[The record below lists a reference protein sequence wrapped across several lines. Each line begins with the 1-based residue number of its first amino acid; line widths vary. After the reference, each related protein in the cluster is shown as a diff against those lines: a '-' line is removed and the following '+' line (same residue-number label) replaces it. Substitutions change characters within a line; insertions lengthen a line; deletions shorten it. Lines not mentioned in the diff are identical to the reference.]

1 MSDLQIL
8 QIEKQYPY
16 TKQHEN
22 TAFSLQA
29 VKLTIHE
36 GEFFSLLGPS
46 GCGKTTLL
54 KLVAG
59 LLAPDNG
66 EIWMGERNLTTVPAE
81 TRQFAMVFQQS
92 LLFPHMNVEDNVA
105 FGLKMQ
111 KVSKKIRLAKAHDML
126 ERVGLNGYGTR
137 FPDVLSGGQQQR
149 VALARALVTQ
159 PSVLLMD
166 EPFSALDPS
175 LREEM
180 RELLSRIQ
188 QEFQVTVLFVTH
200 DREEAFYLSDRIAVM
215 SDGEI
220 LQVGK
225 AKELYERPET
235 TKVALFLGLKNSV
248 NGIVENGQFICSEKQ
263 FNFSIDTTTPPGQS
277 QLILRPETFQ
287 LVTKESVI
295 SPDGICLRGTVNEI
309 RFSHGFYVV
318 NIQTAEYY
326 LECNL
331 NSQQASHI
339 TVGQEI
345 SFGIDVKDLWVI
357 QNK

>member
-1 MSDLQIL
+1 MSDLQIC
-8 QIEKQYPY
+8 QMKKQYPQ
-16 TKQHEN
+16 TPKNEN

-29 VKLTIHE
+29 VNLTIRE

-59 LLAPDNG
+59 LLAPDTG
-66 EIWMGERNLTTVPAE
+66 EIWVGERNLTAVPAE
-81 TRQFAMVFQQS
+81 ARQFAMVFQQS
-92 LLFPHMNVEDNVA
+92 LLFPHMTVEDNVA

-111 KVSKKIRLAKAHDML
+111 KVSKKQRLAKARGML
-126 ERVGLNGYGTR
+126 KRVGLNGYGTR
-137 FPDVLSGGQQQR
+137 FPDALSGGQQQR

-159 PSVLLMD
+159 PRVLLMD

-180 RELLSRIQ
+180 RELLSQIQ
-188 QEFQVTVLFVTH
+188 KEFQVTVLFVTH

-225 AKELYERPET
+225 AKELYERPQT
-235 TKVALFLGLKNSV
+235 TKVALFLGLKNSIE
-248 NGIVENGQFICSEKQ
+248 GIVENGQFCSSEKQ
-263 FNFSIDTTTPPGQS
+263 FNFSVGTTTPNGQCH
-277 QLILRPETFQ
+277 LILRPEALQ
-287 LVTKESVI
+287 LITKESVNP
-295 SPDGICLRGTVNEI
+295 SDGICLHGIVKEI

-318 NIQTAEYY
+318 NIHTAEYF

-331 NSQQASHI
+331 NSQQVAHVTI
-339 TVGQEI
+339 GQDI
-345 SFGIDVKDLWVI
+345 KFMVDAKDLWVV